1 MLRHTLELFSFIH
14 FFLQLCAVLATY
26 SCILRN
32 LLLFLVTVFANHGT
46 IFSNDATLM
55 FLLFCIVNYLLCFS
69 VDETRFIS
77 FEFLL
82 QVSIAV
88 LCQMEKEKDDGGVGG
103 RKKKGGGGGGRK

>member
-1 MLRHTLELFSFIH
+1 MLCRTLELFSFILCS
-14 FFLQLCAVLATY
+14 FQLCAVLATY

-46 IFSNDATLM
+46 IFSNDAMLM
-55 FLLFCIVNYLLCFS
+55 FLLFCMVNYLLCFS

-82 QVSIAV
+82 QVSIVV
-88 LCQMEKEKDDGGVGG
+88 LWQMGKERDDGGGGKEKKGVG
-103 RKKKGGGGGGRK
+103 RK

>member
-1 MLRHTLELFSFIH
+1 MLRRTLELFSFIL
-14 FFLQLCAVLATY
+14 FSFQLCAVLATY

-32 LLLFLVTVFANHGT
+32 LLFLVTVFANHGT
-46 IFSNDATLM
+46 AFSNDAMLM
-55 FLLFCIVNYLLCFS
+55 FLLFCMVNYLLCFS

-88 LCQMEKEKDDGGVGG
+88 LCQMGKERDDGGRGKGKKEVG
-103 RKKKGGGGGGRK
+103 RK